1 MIYYP
6 LALTSRIVERLL
18 SGVVTRNRDTPPGKM
33 SYKDFV
39 WFLISE
45 EDKNTPRRFVHIDAY
60 IHEETI
66 YCCGLRTY
74 IHTYIYLHIVMS
86 LLIAALNIGSE
97 FLIKMEMVSSHY
109 MS

>member
-18 SGVVTRNRDTPPGKM
+18 SGVVTRNRATPPGKM

-45 EDKNTPRRFVHIDAY
+45 EDKNTPRRFVHINTY
-60 IHEETI
+60 INKETI
-66 YCCGLRTY
+66 YCCGLFTY
-74 IHTYIYLHIVMS
+74 KLIYIYM
-86 LLIAALNIGSE
+86 
-97 FLIKMEMVSSHY
+97 
-109 MS
+109 

>member
-18 SGVVTRNRDTPPGKM
+18 SGVVTRNRATPPGKM

-45 EDKNTPRRFVHIDAY
+45 EDKNTPRRFVHINTY
-60 IHEETI
+60 IHKETI
-66 YCCGLRTY
+66 YCCGLFTY
-74 IHTYIYLHIVMS
+74 KLIYIYM
-86 LLIAALNIGSE
+86 
-97 FLIKMEMVSSHY
+97 
-109 MS
+109 